1 MFYGFQARR
10 RRPSLETDLGP
21 GLGVVR
27 LELAELAATG
37 AAFMVGE
44 TSDPAVIARAKRLGW
59 STWETDPR
67 SPAPPAPARPASV
80 AGSTLSPVVQAA
92 LRNGWAAQDIAGSG
106 AGGQWGLEGGRG
118 QASGLTAAEL
128 SISAP
133 PPGWEEVRATKWP
146 WEVLGWARPGL
157 AWSAPAL
164 PPKVER
170 VDAEVDPEEPP
181 APLPVNQEEEEEEEE
196 PTADVPP
203 ADEPVAPPKG
213 RTKPPP
219 RPQTRTEEAMA
230 DLPPSDA
237 DAALAIIRELWEVRG
252 KLPTPSR
259 ARYAAAK
266 NDIPLTAAQ
275 VQSLLDRAQA
285 EFAGA

>member
-37 AAFMVGE
+37 AAFMVAE
-44 TSDPAVIARAKRLGW
+44 TSDPAVVARARRLGW
-59 STWETDPR
+59 SVWEADPR
-67 SPAPPAPARPASV
+67 SPAPPAPARVAPLAS
-80 AGSTLSPVVQAA
+80 STLSPVVQAA

-106 AGGQWGLEGGRG
+106 AGGQWGIEGGRG

-133 PPGWEEVRATKWP
+133 PPGWEELRETKWP

-157 AWSAPAL
+157 AWAAPAL

-170 VDAEVDPEEPP
+170 VDADVDPEEPP
-181 APLPVNQEEEEEEEE
+181 APTQ
-196 PTADVPP
+196 
-203 ADEPVAPPKG
+203 ADEPEDDERPVDEPEATDETQPARAKPAASAS
-213 RTKPPP
+213 RT
-219 RPQTRTEEAMA
+219 RSQEAMA
-230 DLPPSDA
+230 TVSETDA
-237 DAALAIIRELWEVRG
+237 TAGLAAIRELWEVSG

-259 ARYAAAK
+259 ARYAATKAG
-266 NDIPLTAAQ
+266 ITLSAAQ
-275 VQSLLDRAQA
+275 VAVLLDRAQS